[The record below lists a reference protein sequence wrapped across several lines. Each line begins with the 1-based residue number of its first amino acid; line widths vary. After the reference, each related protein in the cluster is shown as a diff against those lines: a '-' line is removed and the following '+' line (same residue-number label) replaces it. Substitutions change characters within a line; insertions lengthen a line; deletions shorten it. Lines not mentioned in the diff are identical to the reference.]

1 MSQPFS
7 FRRRTFRPRCPA
19 LALVTAVGA
28 GTLSACAGFAAPA
41 PVADPVKVALG
52 AAGGTRTV
60 QAGDKLKVTA
70 EGGVLT
76 EVTVTDPRGRRL
88 PGGFGADGT
97 FWTSSAEIAP
107 ATKYSVVARTKSD
120 RGGVGAA
127 KESLTTAQPARLNT
141 LVLDPGTQNAV
152 VAVDRLLTLTF
163 DQPVTEQAEVERRL
177 RVTTDGGTTGSW
189 HWTKDRNGKDQ
200 VTWRPAQRW
209 KPGTEVRLRAELD
222 GADSGGGRYFS
233 GDYDLNFT
241 ISRSCTDSDLGRV
254 CGKVHVG
261 DPTGITQSS
270 VRGKDDHTTGIGDW
284 HDRRSPWRR
293 NSALASS
300 S

>member
-1 MSQPFS
+1 MRQSHSP
-7 FRRRTFRPRCPA
+7 RRRPSRPPRIA

-28 GTLSACAGFAAPA
+28 STLSACAGFAAPA
-41 PVADPVKVALG
+41 PVADPVKVALA

-88 PGGFGADGT
+88 PGGLKGDGT
-97 FWTSSAEIAP
+97 VWTSSAKIAP
-107 ATKYSVVARTKSD
+107 ATKYSVVARTKSPE
-120 RGGVGAA
+120 GGVGAA
-127 KESLTTAQPARLNT
+127 KESLTTAQAAKLNT
-141 LVLDPGTQNAV
+141 LVLDPGVQDTV

-163 DQPVTEQAEVERRL
+163 DHPVTDRAAVERRL
-177 RVTTDGGTTGSW
+177 SVTTDGRTTGSW
-189 HWTKDRNGKDQ
+189 DWTTDRSGNDQ
-200 VTWRPAQRW
+200 VAWRAAQRW
-209 KPGTEVRLRAELD
+209 KPGTQVTVRAALD
-222 GADSGGGRYFS
+222 GVDSGGGRYFA

-241 ISRSCTDSDLGRV
+241 ISRSCTDSDMGRV

-261 DPTGITQSS
+261 DPAGVITSP

-284 HDRRSPWRR
+284 NDG
-293 NSALASS
+293 
-300 S
+300 